1 MDTQKNRSPFCLFV
15 PSCLGDCMRVFA
27 CLYACSRFNTEHEVA
42 KKLQER
48 VYDLQAQSRYS
59 SAILN
64 RLGLSILST
73 ASVPDARLRKRQGA
87 AKEEQPGQPED
98 EAGLEAEREEIFA
111 STTRLSDFVK
121 ALLSEQKRTTD
132 GDKQGLLALPVD
144 RAGSHGAD
152 LSPEFFDFAS
162 PGSGGFR
169 GLVFPDVDQV
179 KPLAYA
185 MLSDVLA

>member
-1 MDTQKNRSPFCLFV
+1 MCVWDVSTPT
-15 PSCLGDCMRVFA
+15 P
-27 CLYACSRFNTEHEVA
+27 YSRFNTEHEAA

-73 ASVPDARLRKRQGA
+73 SSVPDARLRRRQQRGGSA
-87 AKEEQPGQPED
+87 TPPSGEPED
-98 EAGLEAEREEIFA
+98 EAALEEERKEIFT
-111 STTRLSDFVK
+111 STARLSDFIK
-121 ALLSEQKRTTD
+121 ALLSEQEKTSIVGGKR
-132 GDKQGLLALPVD
+132 GLLSLPID
-144 RAGSHGAD
+144 RPGSHGAD
-152 LSPEFFDFAS
+152 LSPDFFDFTS